1 MVSLLL
7 LYKLIL
13 YHYHYNFLIILLIIN
28 NLNYH
33 SFLKV
38 HIFLSLLLLILY
50 QVMVYKS
57 IYYILNT
64 LFSNLRNIAIS
75 KSQGKFDAANKNT
88 LFLDFNK
95 PSN

>member
-1 MVSLLL
+1 
-7 LYKLIL
+7 
-13 YHYHYNFLIILLIIN
+13 
-28 NLNYH
+28 
-33 SFLKV
+33 
-38 HIFLSLLLLILY
+38 
-50 QVMVYKS
+50 MVYKS